1 VLMALHRE
9 YGDAGLALAEQWA
22 DGQPNEVQRKWK
34 SFRSNGN
41 TTGAVGL
48 GTVFALA
55 QRFGWARA

>member
-1 VLMALHRE
+1 MALHRE
-9 YGDAGLALAEQWA
+9 YGEAGLSLAEQWA
-22 DGQPNEVQRKWK
+22 DGRDGEVSRKWR
-34 SFRSNGN
+34 SFKPSGN